1 MNDYKVKEKMP
12 VLIPEA
18 DFDIKLNMTEK
29 NVEHTQAF
37 IERGVKDFSLPGLVT
52 PYGYRLLTSVS
63 GNQYRL
69 VTDVDMPET
78 VYAVKLEF
86 MEHIVPSKKTCTQ
99 ILVRRTVLPQHDG
112 AVRGL
117 PQEFFKFFLERYS
130 IIVSDSEQTLDGR
143 RFWERMIAWAISIN
157 GYHVYVSDGTKEERP
172 LNLITSW
179 DDFYVTWANY
189 CWGHDKDYHYHR
201 LFVIS
206 KELLH

>member
-1 MNDYKVKEKMP
+1 MLK
-12 VLIPEA
+12 LIPES

-37 IERGVKDFSLPGLVT
+37 IEHGVQDFSLPGFVT
-52 PYGYRLLTSVS
+52 PYGYRLLTSIS

-99 ILVRRTVLPQHDG
+99 ILVWCTVLPQHDE

-117 PQEFFKFFLERYS
+117 PQEFFRFFLERYS

-157 GYHVYVSDGTKEERP
+157 GYHVYVSDGAKGERP

-179 DDFYVTWANY
+179 DDFYVIWANY
-189 CWGHDKDYHYHR
+189 CWGHDKDYHYHC